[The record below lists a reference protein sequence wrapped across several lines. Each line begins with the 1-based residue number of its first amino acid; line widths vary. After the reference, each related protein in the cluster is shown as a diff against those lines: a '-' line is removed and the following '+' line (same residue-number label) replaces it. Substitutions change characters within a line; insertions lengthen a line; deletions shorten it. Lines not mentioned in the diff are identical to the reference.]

1 MTIMNKKTVRIIKKD
16 NDFQKFEVLMRNRN
30 KRHQY
35 QEFIVEGVRN
45 VNNALKYNWDVKGV
59 IYSSETK
66 KSEWANNIINNS
78 QIKVA
83 YDLTS
88 DLLEALSD
96 KEESSEIMLL
106 VGYSTKNIINEI
118 NTKNP
123 ILAIFD
129 RPSNR
134 GNLGTIIR
142 SCDAIGVSGLA
153 ISGHSVDLYD
163 PETISSTTGSFF
175 KLPIQ
180 RLDKQN
186 EIDYFIDQFK
196 SKYEKTQIIGT
207 SAHADDTVDNV
218 DFSIPTIVL
227 IGNET
232 TGLNNYYIEKADIM
246 IKIPIGG
253 SASSL
258 NVACATSII
267 LYEIQ
272 RQRNYLDIIC
282 EK

>member
-1 MTIMNKKTVRIIKKD
+1 MNKKTVRIIKKD

-45 VNNALKYNWDVKGV
+45 VNNAIKYNWDVKGV

-88 DLLEALSD
+88 NLLEALSD

-106 VGYSTKNIINEI
+106 VGYSTHNIINEL

-123 ILAIFD
+123 IVAIFD

-134 GNLGTIIR
+134 GNLGTVIR
-142 SCDAIGVSGLA
+142 SCEAMGVSGLA

-163 PETISSTTGSFF
+163 PETISSSTGSFF
-175 KLPIQ
+175 KL
-180 RLDKQN
+180 
-186 EIDYFIDQFK
+186 
-196 SKYEKTQIIGT
+196 
-207 SAHADDTVDNV
+207 
-218 DFSIPTIVL
+218 
-227 IGNET
+227 
-232 TGLNNYYIEKADIM
+232 
-246 IKIPIGG
+246 PIGG

-282 EK
+282 EN